1 MRRFGVTFG
10 LVLVFGAAAA
20 RANEFTFSWHEASGS
35 GSANVFDGGPVVSG
49 AGRAGNPMDPTMS
62 FSANDSTRFGSMGA
76 IASVLGRSQIF
87 DVPSEEF
94 GAEGIKVLVDFRA
107 AYFPSL
113 FPSGDRPG
121 GMAEASL
128 SSVIEFE
135 MPADEI
141 DWLYGLRIRDTSLF
155 SGSTNVVVENVT
167 QSETLL
173 TLTEEIL
180 IGEGT
185 LSGNTGDLIRIT
197 SQMSGSGSA
206 PAGITS
212 SRVYTSNLGMVF
224 LVPEPSTLALLFF
237 GALLIHKRPL
247 LRS

>member
-35 GSANVFDGGPVVSG
+35 GSANVFDGGPVVSDSTNSG
-49 AGRAGNPMDPTMS
+49 GPNSPGIG
-62 FSANDSTRFGSMGA
+62 FSAVDDTGPGSSNA

-141 DWLYGLRIRDTSLF
+141 VWAYQLLIRDTSLF
-155 SGSTNVVVENVT
+155 SGSTSVVVENVT

-173 TLTEEIL
+173 TLTEQMFAIKS
-180 IGEGT
+180 T

-212 SRVYTSNLGMVF
+212 SRSYTSNLGMVF
-224 LVPEPSTLALLFF
+224 LVPEPSTLALLLF
-237 GALLIHKRPL
+237 GALLTRKRPL
-247 LRS
+247 L